1 MPNNGIKMKKLI
13 FLTLALSLSLSAFA
27 KGGSHGHGSTGTTH
41 SPKESTGTG
50 AKAEREHV
58 DGYTKK
64 DGTHVAA
71 HDRSTKDETKDNNWS
86 TKGNT
91 NPETGKAGTK

>member
-1 MPNNGIKMKKLI
+1 MKKILVAAI
-13 FLTLALSLSLSAFA
+13 TLSFSLSGFA
-27 KGGSHGHGSTGTTH
+27 YADKGAGHSTSTSHP
-41 SPKESTGTG
+41 PKESTGTG

-58 DGYTKK
+58 DGYMKK
-64 DGTHVAA
+64 DGTYVSGY
-71 HDRSTKDETKDNNWS
+71 DRSTKDETKDNNWS